1 MQEDLKARSN
11 QEIQIPG
18 LLRLWQVLALVPV
31 SRSHWWAGVKAGR
44 YPKPVKLSARVTVWR
59 ASDIRKL
66 IDGI

>member
-31 SRSHWWAGVKAGR
+31 SRIHWWAGVKAGR